1 MKYLLF
7 LGLIPSMV
15 WANYQKP
22 ELLARY
28 FSTHNYNL
36 PQDSYCYMG
45 TPMAFDGKVIV
56 NCVREEERDLMMWD
70 ESGKSHV
77 FYSTKNFLSTPQYV
91 NKTLTWYEY
100 ELNGV
105 NSVHQWK
112 DGVLKTIP
120 VEGAVRAVSFLGN
133 EWIFQGRDFLNVQ
146 TEDGVYPSKIENIS
160 YVHSPSVSN
169 SGEYAVKIR
178 RNTDANSSPDEIWTY
193 GKNGWIKVFGDTD
206 SDPQSPWKDFRN
218 NVATGN
224 GKVFVIA
231 RDSEGEALL
240 EISGGKQK
248 VLARAGVD
256 LKEFESFQI
265 AYNKGTVVFRGI
277 DLSGR
282 KVIYAHDGQ
291 LKRVLTQGDTVITDL
306 GTIATVNYKNK
317 DSIIYN
323 NPTIGPDGEI
333 VIQGTL
339 TDFDDNKTLV
349 GVGIIRIK
357 RDNF

>member
-1 MKYLLF
+1 
-7 LGLIPSMV
+7 MV

-45 TPMAFDGKVIV
+45 TPMAFEGRVIV
-56 NCVREEERDLMMWD
+56 NCVREETRDLMMWD

-105 NSVHQWK
+105 SSVHQWK
-112 DGVLKTIP
+112 EGVIKTTP
-120 VEGAVRAVSFLGN
+120 VEGAVRAVSFLGT
-133 EWIFQGRDFLNVQ
+133 EWVFQGRDFLNVQ
-146 TEDGVYPSKIENIS
+146 NDDGVTPSRIENIS
-160 YVHSPSVSN
+160 YVFNPSISN

-178 RNTDANSSPDEIWTY
+178 RNSDANSSPDEIWTY
-193 GKNGWIKVFGDTD
+193 GHEGWIKVFGDTD

-218 NVATGN
+218 NVANGD

-231 RDSEGEALL
+231 RDSAGEALL
-240 EISGGKQK
+240 EISEGKQK
-248 VLARAGVD
+248 VLARSGVD

-265 AYNKGTVVFRGI
+265 AYNKGAIVFRGI
-277 DLSGR
+277 DFSGR
-282 KVIYAHDGQ
+282 KVIYAYDGT
-291 LKRVLTQGDTVITDL
+291 LKRVLTQGDTIITDL
-306 GTIATVNYKNK
+306 ETIATINYKNK

-323 NPTIGPDGEI
+323 NPAIGNNGEI
-333 VIQGTL
+333 IIQGTL
-339 TDFDDNKTLV
+339 TDFDDNQTLV
-349 GVGIIRIK
+349 GVGIIRIQ
-357 RDNF
+357 RNHF